1 MEEQKDVKDLYNLF
15 LMTKG
20 GLVKSRY
27 VGELIG
33 MPFSNLPFLILKVVG
48 RPPEWHDLTTEKLSL
63 IIELDASTQRVRRSL
78 ADKGF
83 TV

>member
-1 MEEQKDVKDLYNLF
+1 VKDLYNRF
-15 LMTKG
+15 LMMKG
-20 GLVKSRY
+20 GLVKARY
-27 VGELIG
+27 LEKLIG

-48 RPPEWHDLTTEKLSL
+48 RPPEQHDLMTEKLSL
-63 IIELDASTQRVRRSL
+63 MIESDASTQRIRHSL